1 MEEHRVGQLYTVIQA
16 SREESDGSVAVE
28 ILANEPYDDEA
39 HQRTGQYTH
48 KIYHIGGRCP
58 ALIKALA
65 PESALML
72 EEKAWNAYPYCKTSI
87 LLLALLIFGI

>member
-1 MEEHRVGQLYTVIQA
+1 MGHLYTVVHA

-28 ILANEPYDDEA
+28 IIVNEPYEDKV
-39 HQRTGQYTH
+39 HNTTGQYTH

-65 PESALML
+65 PDSAMIL
-72 EEKAWNAYPYCKTSI
+72 EEKAWNAYPYCKTGKTRFPYMD
-87 LLLALLIFGI
+87 A

>member
-1 MEEHRVGQLYTVIQA
+1 MGQLYTVVHA

-28 ILANEPYDDEA
+28 ILANEPYHDDA
-39 HQRTGQYTH
+39 HRRTGQYTH

-72 EEKAWNAYPYCKTSI
+72 EEKAWNAYPYCKTSKTQ
-87 LLLALLIFGI
+87 LFLLIFYFW

>member
-1 MEEHRVGQLYTVIQA
+1 MTTEEYRVGQLYTVVHA

-28 ILANEPYDDEA
+28 ILANEEYHDSVRDTA
-39 HQRTGQYTH
+39 GQYTH

-72 EEKAWNAYPYCKTSI
+72 EEKAWNAFPYCKTGFPLS
-87 LLLALLIFGI
+87 LFYF